1 MVFFPQSDSICKIRL
16 RMCEPKNP
24 RRSTPP
30 TTSHATPPGHI
41 PFTHHQPHLNSHPTR
56 NTPSHLPAQRLPPKS
71 AIKHHH
77 RHSQQQATSSTTPP
91 SHIRETSQ
99 TTPSATPC
107 PTPPATSVIRHYQ
120 WHPRWHVPP
129 QQAHRFRDHPPL
141 DLRTP
146 IAKAI
151 WGKNCGELMSQYYDS
166 VLYNVTMTFMF
177 GSRNTWNVQHIAQSD
192 LSDAKH
198 TGTTTFLFG
207 IVVAQET
214 SSPLRGETYG
224 MRTTMDHGSTTF
236 VPGSGYTWSV
246 Q

>member
-1 MVFFPQSDSICKIRL
+1 MNYGEPMTAKPLRGPFQCAVKCCDAKRQNYTSIDPKQHEMVFFPQSDSICKIRL

-120 WHPRWHVPP
+120 
-129 QQAHRFRDHPPL
+129 
-141 DLRTP
+141 
-146 IAKAI
+146 
-151 WGKNCGELMSQYYDS
+151 
-166 VLYNVTMTFMF
+166 
-177 GSRNTWNVQHIAQSD
+177 
-192 LSDAKH
+192 
-198 TGTTTFLFG
+198 
-207 IVVAQET
+207 
-214 SSPLRGETYG
+214 
-224 MRTTMDHGSTTF
+224 
-236 VPGSGYTWSV
+236 
-246 Q
+246 